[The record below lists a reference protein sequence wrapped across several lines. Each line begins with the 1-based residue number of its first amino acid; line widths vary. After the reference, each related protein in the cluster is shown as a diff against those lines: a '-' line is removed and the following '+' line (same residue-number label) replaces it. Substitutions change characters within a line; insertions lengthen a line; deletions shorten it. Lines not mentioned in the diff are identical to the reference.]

1 MLPNEPEI
9 LDYLARV
16 DALYPE
22 RAEGESVAE
31 RRRIYEAMCDAF
43 KAPRPEGVTVSDD
56 AVTEGGRTIPIRTYR
71 RAGAGPAATILWIH
85 GGGFVVGSLD
95 SHDSICADISAA
107 TGAPVVAIDYRL
119 APEHTGLDD
128 HEDCWAVFR
137 QLAGEGRGIVL
148 AGDSAGANLA
158 AGIALRARDEGN
170 DAAVGQALVYPEL
183 GGDTSVGSYV
193 EMADAPGLTT
203 EDIRGFRKTRA
214 APGDDVRAWPL
225 RASDLSG
232 LPPAFV
238 TAARFDPLRDDG
250 RTYAAR
256 LASAGVSVTFR
267 EEPQM
272 VHAWLRARHL
282 SPGARGAFDALCA
295 ALAALAGRSGT
306 PLT

>member
-1 MLPNEPEI
+1 MLPSEPEI

-16 DALYPE
+16 DALYPD
-22 RAEGESVAE
+22 RAEGASVVE

-43 KAPRPEGVTVSDD
+43 KAPRPEGVTTADD

-71 RAGAGPAATILWIH
+71 RAGAGTAATILWIH

-95 SHDSICADISAA
+95 SHDSICADICGA
-107 TGAPVVAIDYRL
+107 TGAPVVAVDYRL

-137 QLAGEGRGIVL
+137 YLAGQERGIVL

-158 AGIALRARDEGN
+158 AGIALRGRDEGS

-214 APGDDVRAWPL
+214 APGDDARAWPL
-225 RASDLSG
+225 RAADLAG

-250 RTYAAR
+250 RAYAGR
-256 LASAGVSVTFR
+256 LAAAGVDVSFR

-282 SPGARGAFDALCA
+282 SPGARSAFDALSE
-295 ALAALAGRSGT
+295 ALAGMAGRR
-306 PLT
+306 

>member
-16 DALYPE
+16 DALYPN
-22 RAEGESVAE
+22 RAEGASVVE

-43 KAPRPEGVTVSDD
+43 KAPRPEGVTTSDD
-56 AVTEGGRTIPIRTYR
+56 AVTEGDRKIPIRIYQ
-71 RAGAGPAATILWIH
+71 RAGANVAATVLWIH

-95 SHDSICADISAA
+95 SHDSICADICGA
-107 TGAPVVAIDYRL
+107 TGAPVVAVDYRL

-137 QLAGEGRGIVL
+137 HLAGQGCRIVL

-170 DAAVGQALVYPEL
+170 DAAVGQVLVYPEL

-203 EDIRGFRKTRA
+203 EDIRAFRKTRA
-214 APGDDVRAWPL
+214 APWDDARAWPL
-225 RASDLSG
+225 RASDLAG

-238 TAARFDPLRDDG
+238 TVARFDPLRDDG
-250 RTYAAR
+250 RTYAGR
-256 LASAGVSVTFR
+256 LAVAGVNVSFR

-295 ALAALAGRSGT
+295 ALAEMARRSAT